1 MYKDLI
7 KNNINK
13 LSPSIIK
20 EYGKTINIVLN
31 DSESNI
37 LYQFIMKNYSEILE
51 GNENSFQEL
60 KKELNPTL
68 YQKVFNLYLDVKS
81 KYYDS

>member
-1 MYKDLI
+1 MYKELI

-20 EYGKTINIVLN
+20 EYGKKVNIILN

-51 GNENSFQEL
+51 GNEKSLEEL
-60 KKELNPTL
+60 KKKINPNL
-68 YQKVFNLYLDVKS
+68 YQQLYILYQETKE
-81 KYYDS
+81 KYI

>member
-1 MYKDLI
+1 MYKELI

-20 EYGKTINIVLN
+20 EYGKKVNIILN

-51 GNENSFQEL
+51 GNEKSLEEL
-60 KKELNPTL
+60 KKKINPHL
-68 YQKVFNLYLDVKS
+68 YQQLYILYQETKE
-81 KYYDS
+81 KYI

>member
-1 MYKDLI
+1 MYKELI
-7 KNNINK
+7 KNNIDK

-20 EYGKTINIVLN
+20 EYGKKVNIILN

-51 GNENSFQEL
+51 GNEKSLEEL
-60 KKELNPTL
+60 KKKINPRL
-68 YQKVFNLYLDVKS
+68 YQQLYILYQETKE
-81 KYYDS
+81 KYI

>member
-1 MYKDLI
+1 MYKELI

-20 EYGKTINIVLN
+20 EYGKKVNIILN

-51 GNENSFQEL
+51 GNEKSLEEL
-60 KKELNPTL
+60 KKKINPHL
-68 YQKVFNLYLDVKS
+68 YQQLYILYQEAKE
-81 KYYDS
+81 KYI

>member
-1 MYKDLI
+1 MYKELI
-7 KNNINK
+7 KNNIDK

-20 EYGKTINIVLN
+20 EYGKKVNIILN

-51 GNENSFQEL
+51 GNEKSLEEL
-60 KKELNPTL
+60 KKKINPRL
-68 YQKVFNLYLDVKS
+68 YQQLYILYQEAKE
-81 KYYDS
+81 KYI

>member
-1 MYKDLI
+1 MYKELI

-20 EYGKTINIVLN
+20 EYGEKVNIILN

-51 GNENSFQEL
+51 GNEKSLEEL
-60 KKELNPTL
+60 KKKINPHL
-68 YQKVFNLYLDVKS
+68 YQQLYILYQETKE
-81 KYYDS
+81 KYI

>member
-1 MYKDLI
+1 MYKELI

-20 EYGKTINIVLN
+20 EYGEKVNIILN

-51 GNENSFQEL
+51 GNEKSLEEL
-60 KKELNPTL
+60 KKKINPRL
-68 YQKVFNLYLDVKS
+68 YQQLYILYQETKE
-81 KYYDS
+81 KYI

>member
-13 LSPSIIK
+13 LSPSIIQ
-20 EYGKTINIVLN
+20 EYGKTINIILN

-51 GNENSFQEL
+51 GNEKSFVEL

-68 YQKVFNLYLDVKS
+68 YQKIYHLYLETKA
-81 KYYDS
+81 KFC

>member
-1 MYKDLI
+1 MYKELI
-7 KNNINK
+7 KNNIDK

-20 EYGKTINIVLN
+20 EYGKKVNIILN

-51 GNENSFQEL
+51 GNEKSLEEL
-60 KKELNPTL
+60 KKKINPNL
-68 YQKVFNLYLDVKS
+68 YQQLYILYQEAKE
-81 KYYDS
+81 KYI

>member
-1 MYKDLI
+1 MYKELI

-20 EYGKTINIVLN
+20 EYGKKVNIILN

-51 GNENSFQEL
+51 GNEKSLEEL
-60 KKELNPTL
+60 KKKINPNL
-68 YQKVFNLYLDVKS
+68 YQQLYILYQEAKE
-81 KYYDS
+81 KYI

>member
-1 MYKDLI
+1 MYKELI

-20 EYGKTINIVLN
+20 EYGKKVNIILN

-51 GNENSFQEL
+51 GNEKSLEEL
-60 KKELNPTL
+60 KKKINPRL
-68 YQKVFNLYLDVKS
+68 YQQLYILYQETKE
-81 KYYDS
+81 KYI